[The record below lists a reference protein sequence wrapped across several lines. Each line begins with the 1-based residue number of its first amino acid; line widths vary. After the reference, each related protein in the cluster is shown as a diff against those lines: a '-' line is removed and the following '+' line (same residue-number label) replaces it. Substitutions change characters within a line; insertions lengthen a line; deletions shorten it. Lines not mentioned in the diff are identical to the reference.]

1 MAGVVTVLIIIAIA
15 VGFLIY
21 QRFYSNTN
29 NGRRRGSLT
38 GQQSYARSQNSA
50 PTYKSGGMPSN
61 SGRPLAPAARSNIT
75 ETGPMVYFANDR
87 HGRRDKEYRFNYK
100 KVGDGWRAYIL
111 RMPSM
116 EGRSSDAAITHR
128 LHDAEGYYVCWDQPI
143 HTLKEM
149 QTVSRVWADSIQKYI
164 ATGKRFG

>member
-15 VGFLIY
+15 VGYFLY

-29 NGRRRGSLT
+29 NGRGRGSTT
-38 GQQSYARSQNSA
+38 GQQSYGRRPA
-50 PTYKSGGMPSN
+50 PSYN
-61 SGRPLAPAARSNIT
+61 SGRTPSYGGRPLVPALHSNIT

-87 HGRRDKEYRFNYK
+87 HGHRDREYRFNYK

-111 RMPSM
+111 RMPSLK
-116 EGRSSDAAITHR
+116 GRRPDAVITHR
-128 LHDAEGYYVCWDQPI
+128 LHDAEGYYVCWNQSI
-143 HTLKEM
+143 RTLKEM
-149 QTVSRVWADSIQKYI
+149 QTVSRVWADSIQEYI